1 MTIEAIRCQDN
12 IKNLNV
18 GGSGS
23 IYETAVS
30 GTVPDDVQAIQITGG
45 ASPVEV
51 VLGNASK
58 NYKGQS
64 ITISVTAG
72 AEAVSIAPNDN
83 NTLNGDSASVSFG
96 TDGFIGTLVAT
107 SSTNWQLVG
116 QTIPASP

>member
-1 MTIEAIRCQDN
+1 
-12 IKNLNV
+12 
-18 GGSGS
+18 
-23 IYETAVS
+23 
-30 GTVPDDVQAIQITGG
+30 
-45 ASPVEV
+45 V

-83 NTLNGDSASVSFG
+83 NTLNGDSASFSFG

>member
-83 NTLNGDSASVSFG
+83 NTLNGDSASFSFG